1 MSKLLKLVP
10 GLFLAFVFLFI
21 PNPKVQ
27 AQIAEPP
34 GQLVDLGGYQLHFQV
49 MGKGEKTIVI
59 EPGTGSWSLHWL
71 TFQKALSKEF
81 RVVTY
86 DRAGYGW
93 SEASPFARTAVNMS
107 DELKLGLSELGIDG
121 PYILLGHSYG
131 GLVMRA
137 FARQYPEL
145 TEAIILADA
154 ASKNQFDQLPTEVN
168 GLLQAG
174 KQQFREL
181 GLKARKNELPAAYM
195 PIDSALDA
203 NYWKA
208 YQWSITRASYYEA
221 MFNELDLL
229 ALTEDQAL
237 VSDPFSFPVL
247 VISAENSFESF
258 ANVPGLPVA
267 KSNEIWSV
275 LQKRLLELSED
286 SEHMVLE
293 GATHDLLLSAFDEL
307 KDVVS
312 SFVNDL

>member
-10 GLFLAFVFLFI
+10 GLFLAFVFLFT
-21 PNPKVQ
+21 PQVR
-27 AQIAEPP
+27 AQITEPP

-49 MGKGEKTIVI
+49 MGTGEKTIVI

-93 SEASPFARTAVNMS
+93 SEASPFSRTAVNMA

-137 FARQYPEL
+137 FGKQYPEL

-154 ASKNQFDQLPTEVN
+154 ASENQFDQLPPEVN

-181 GLKARKNELPAAYM
+181 GLKARKSELPAAYM
-195 PIDSALDA
+195 PIDSALDGS
-203 NYWKA
+203 YWKA

-229 ALTEDQAL
+229 TLTEDQAL
-237 VSDPFSFPVL
+237 VTGPFSFPVL
-247 VISAENSFESF
+247 VISAGNSFESF
-258 ANVPGLPVA
+258 ANAPDLPIA

-286 SEHMVLE
+286 SEHKVLE
-293 GATHDLLLSAFDEL
+293 NATHDLLLSAFDEL
-307 KDVVS
+307 KDAVN